1 MKARKTLARTPA
13 VPVHTKEQKQ
23 QELRSQTL
31 TTDETLAPHRLR
43 VRILRATQFTAV
55 LLAIAVVGCSGSKVV
70 TLENGDRW
78 EGDLL
83 SDKPFG
89 RGGYTWINGNRYEG
103 EIFAGFLEGHGV
115 FTTPAGDRYEG
126 EYRQGKRHGR
136 GTFNGAD
143 GVSYVG
149 EFRDGKPNGR
159 GVYTWADGSRY
170 EGEFRDD
177 KRHGRGVYARP
188 DGRRYE
194 GEFRDDRR
202 HGFGVLTTPDG
213 GRYEQSYVDG
223 KQVPID
229 QSNTPS
235 AADPSLPSADI
246 LAEGGLEQENPQ
258 KTTKSANTASTDTP
272 PGGCQALLEQFE
284 VDFEALSQAM
294 KDYDIRTRG
303 QSGLGGLGG
312 CGALIV
318 GYNSNLNYAE
328 ALRRCP
334 EVDPTGEQLAAVEV
348 QVESMANGADQLCA
362 GGVDT
367 RQRYSMKEILDR
379 LRNLTPVDEWR

>member
-1 MKARKTLARTPA
+1 M
-13 VPVHTKEQKQ
+13 PVHTKRQKQ

-31 TTDETLAPHRLR
+31 TTDETLAPHRLK

-78 EGDLL
+78 EGDVLN
-83 SDKPFG
+83 DKPFG
-89 RGGYTWINGNRYEG
+89 RGVYTWTNGNRYEG
-103 EIFAGFLEGHGV
+103 EIFVGFLEGHGV

-143 GVSYVG
+143 GVSYEG

-213 GRYEQSYVDG
+213 GRYKQSYVDG

-235 AADPSLPSADI
+235 AAGPSLPSADI
-246 LAEGGLEQENPQ
+246 LAEGGLEQENQQ
-258 KTTKSANTASTDTP
+258 KTTESANAAPTDTP
-272 PGGCQALLEQFE
+272 PGGCIALLEQYE
-284 VDFEALSQAM
+284 VDVQAVTLAMEDYKRSTTNQLGFDALGS
-294 KDYDIRTRG
+294 
-303 QSGLGGLGG
+303 
-312 CGALIV
+312 CGESIV
-318 GYNSNLNYAE
+318 AYNANLNYTA

-334 EVDPTGEQLAAVEV
+334 EGDPTGELLAGF
-348 QVESMANGADQLCA
+348 ESQAEYFSNAAAQLCG

-367 RQRYSMKEILDR
+367 NQRYSMKELLDR
-379 LRNLTPVDEWR
+379 LRNLTPVDEWSQ